1 MTPSPNA
8 PSANDRVE
16 HPVDVVERLAQINEW
31 AFDRTEEDEISMLVT
46 GNYAQYE
53 IAFTWLA
60 DLESLH
66 VSCSFDLKVPT
77 RKKNEIG
84 ELVQMVNGQ
93 LWVGHFD
100 LWSRADIVVY
110 RHAHCLAGGA
120 MASETQ
126 CRSIVES
133 AVKTCETYFAA
144 FQFVLWAGRSPR
156 EAMEFAMFETVG
168 SA

>member
-1 MTPSPNA
+1 MTPALP
-8 PSANDRVE
+8 PVHERPE
-16 HPVDVVERLAQINEW
+16 HPVDVVERLALLNEW
-31 AFDRTEEDEISMLVT
+31 AFERADEDEISILVT

-53 IAFTWLA
+53 VAFTWLP

-66 VSCSFDLKVPT
+66 VSCSFDLKVPA
-77 RKKNEIG
+77 RKKAEIG

-133 AVKTCETYFAA
+133 ATKTCETYFAA

-156 EAMEFAMFETVG
+156 EALEFAMFETVG

>member
-1 MTPSPNA
+1 MTPSPSSS
-8 PSANDRVE
+8 PRFDRVE
-16 HPVDVVERLAQINEW
+16 HPVDVVERLAVLNEW

-46 GNYAQYE
+46 GAYAQYE
-53 IAFTWLA
+53 VAFTWLP

-66 VSCSFDLKVPT
+66 VSCSFDLKIPP
-77 RKKNEIG
+77 RKKGVVG

-133 AVKTCETYFAA
+133 ATRTCETYYSA
-144 FQFVLWAGRSPR
+144 FQFVIWAGRSPR
-156 EAMEFAMFETVG
+156 EALEFAMFETVG

>member
-1 MTPSPNA
+1 MTPSLS
-8 PSANDRVE
+8 SASDRFE
-16 HPVDVVERLAQINEW
+16 HPVDVVERLALLNEW
-31 AFDRTEEDEISMLVT
+31 AFDRSEEDEISMLVA
-46 GNYAQYE
+46 GSYAQYE
-53 IAFTWLA
+53 VAFTWLQ

-66 VSCSFDLKVPT
+66 VSCSFDLKIPG
-77 RKKNEIG
+77 RKKEAIG
-84 ELVQMVNGQ
+84 ELVQRANGQ

-133 AVKTCETYFAA
+133 AVRTCETYFPA
-144 FQFVLWAGRSPR
+144 FQFVLWAGRTPG
-156 EAMEFAMFETVG
+156 EALEFAMFETQG

>member
-1 MTPSPNA
+1 MPSTL
-8 PSANDRVE
+8 SAAERIE
-16 HPVDVVERLAQINEW
+16 HPVDVVERLATLHEW
-31 AFDRTEEDEISMLVT
+31 AFDRAEEDEISILVT

-53 IAFTWLA
+53 VAFTWLA
-60 DLESLH
+60 GLESLH
-66 VSCSFDLKVPT
+66 VSCSFDLKIPT
-77 RKKNEIG
+77 RKKAEIG

-126 CRSIVES
+126 CQSIVES
-133 AVKTCETYFAA
+133 ALRTCETYYAA
-144 FQFVLWAGRSPR
+144 FQFVLWAGRNPR
-156 EAMEFAMFETVG
+156 EALEFAMFETQG